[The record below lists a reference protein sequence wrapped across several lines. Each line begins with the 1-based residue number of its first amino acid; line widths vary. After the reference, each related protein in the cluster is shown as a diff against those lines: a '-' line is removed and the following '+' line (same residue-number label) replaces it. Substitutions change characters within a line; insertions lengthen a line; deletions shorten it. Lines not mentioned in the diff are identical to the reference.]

1 MQTYPSLH
9 IYYHIATETIKM
21 DLDGFSSIYR
31 YDATT
36 VEQNIAM
43 Y

>member
-21 DLDGFSSIYR
+21 DFGWIFKYL
-31 YDATT
+31 
-36 VEQNIAM
+36 
-43 Y
+43 